1 MPPRSLQYYGTDV
14 TPVGYGG
21 WLPTSPAVTDDFI
34 EKHIRLA
41 ADKMRR
47 GADYS
52 LNPCV
57 EEFQKAIK
65 NDPVMLDLFG
75 QMILQAKTLG
85 SKIDSF
91 DQLIFMID
99 NIVTSPPGFHTT
111 ATEDPQP
118 VGVPLYVVLD
128 LLSNTSAG
136 YDLFR
141 KPEFNTAMK
150 ALLDCWGR
158 YLTTPDS
165 IRTLTN
171 TEVGWFCQAGLDLLQ
186 SEGRGV
192 FNDTYVCPD
201 PNAVNRGY
209 TSWDAFFTRDVQPHA
224 RPITGPPQNFVVTN
238 ACESKVF
245 RIAYNV
251 QAHDLFWL
259 KFQKYSLYDML
270 NRDELYERFVGGT
283 VYQAFL
289 GPQDYHHWHAPVDGV
304 VKKVVLVPGTYYA
317 TLPDDGAPVNDP
329 ELEHHDPRGA
339 LIRSQPW
346 LAMNATRM
354 LIYIQADDP
363 NIDLMCFIA
372 VGMVEVSTCEK
383 KVKEGDRVQ
392 RGDKLGLFHFGG
404 STHTLIFQ
412 QKAGVKFKTYD
423 DNDQEV
429 DVEVGMH
436 LRVNQMVGYAA
447 GGAQ

>member
-1 MPPRSLQYYGTDV
+1 MPPQSLQYVTDV
-14 TPVGYGG
+14 PPAGYGG
-21 WLPTSPAVTDDFI
+21 WIPTSPAIIDDFI

-41 ADKMRR
+41 ADKMSKVP
-47 GADYS
+47 DYS
-52 LNPCV
+52 LSPCV
-57 EEFQKAIK
+57 EAFQQAIK

-85 SKIDSF
+85 SKIESF
-91 DQLIFMID
+91 DQLVLIID
-99 NIVTSPPGFHTT
+99 NIVASPPGFHSTT
-111 ATEDPQP
+111 KEDPQP
-118 VGVPLYVVLD
+118 IGVPLYVILD
-128 LLSNTSAG
+128 LLSNTAAG

-158 YLTTPDS
+158 YLTTPAS
-165 IRTLTN
+165 NRTLTN
-171 TEVGWFCQAGLDLLQ
+171 TEGGWFSETALILLQ

-201 PNAVNRGY
+201 PKAVNRGY
-209 TSWDAFFTRDVQPHA
+209 DSWDAFFTREVQPHA
-224 RPITGPPQNFVVTN
+224 RPIGGPPQSSVMTN

-245 RIAYNV
+245 RIAYDV
-251 QAHDLFWL
+251 QEHDLFWL

-270 NRDELYERFVGGT
+270 NRDELCGYFVGGT

-289 GPQDYHHWHAPVDGV
+289 SPQDYHRWHAPVDGV

-317 TLPDDGAPVNDP
+317 ALPDDGAPVNDP

-346 LAMNATRM
+346 LTMNATRM
-354 LIYIQADDP
+354 LFFIEADDP
-363 NIDLMCFIA
+363 NIGLMCFIA

-383 KVKEGDRVQ
+383 TVKEGDRLH
-392 RGDKLGLFHFGG
+392 RGDQLGMFHFGG

-412 QKAGVKFKTYD
+412 QKAGVRFKTYD
-423 DNDQEV
+423 DKGQEV

-436 LRVNQMVGYAA
+436 LKVNQMVGYAA
-447 GGAQ
+447 GGTQ